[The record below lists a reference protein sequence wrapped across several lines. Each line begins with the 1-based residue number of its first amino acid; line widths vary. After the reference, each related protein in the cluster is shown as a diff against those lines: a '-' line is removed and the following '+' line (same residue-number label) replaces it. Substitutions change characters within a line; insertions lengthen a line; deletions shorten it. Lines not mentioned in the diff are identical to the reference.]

1 MRKLNVELI
10 EEAVYKMFRSCCVVP
25 DKKLSGKLKCAIDD
39 ESSEIA
45 KSILKQLE
53 KNIEIA
59 EKNNVPL
66 CQDTGMAVVFI
77 EIGQQVYL
85 EGEYLNDVI
94 NRAVRRAYED
104 GYFRKSV
111 LSPIKRVNTND
122 NTPAVIHTSIVKGD
136 KVTINVAPKGF
147 GSENMSRIKMIT
159 PAEGLEG
166 IHQFVLD
173 TVKNAG
179 GNPCPPITLGIG
191 IGGTFEL
198 AALNAKR
205 SLTRP
210 LGEPSEDEEIAKLEK
225 RFLEDINKLGIGPM
239 GMGGDTTA
247 LAVHIISAPTHLAGL
262 PCAINVQCH
271 SVRHAKRVI

>member
-10 EEAVYKMFRSCCVVP
+10 EEAVYEMFRSCCVVP
-25 DKKLSGKLKCAIDD
+25 DKKLSGKIKCAIDD
-39 ESSEIA
+39 ESSKIA

-77 EIGQQVYL
+77 EIGQEVYL

-111 LSPIKRVNTND
+111 LSPLKRVNTND

-210 LGEPSEDEEIAKLEK
+210 LGEPSEDKEIAKLEK

>member
-10 EEAVYKMFRSCCVVP
+10 EEAVYEMFRSCCVVP
-25 DKKLSGKLKCAIDD
+25 DKKLSGKIKCAIDD

>member
-1 MRKLNVELI
+1 MRIVDVKLI
-10 EEAVYKMFRSCCVVP
+10 EEAIYEMFLTCCVHP
-25 DKKLSGKLKCAIDD
+25 DRALSGRIQDALAVEK
-39 ESSEIA
+39 SPIA
-45 KSILKQLE
+45 QSILKQIQ

-59 EKNNVPL
+59 DQNNVPL

-77 EIGQQVYL
+77 DIGQEVSL
-85 EGEYLNDVI
+85 KGEYINDAI
-94 NRAVRRAYED
+94 NNAVRRAYQD

-111 LSPIKRVNTND
+111 LSPITRINTED
-122 NTPAVIHTSIVKGD
+122 NTPAVIHTRIIKGD
-136 KVTINVAPKGF
+136 KIIIRVAPKGF

-159 PAEGLEG
+159 PAQGIEG
-166 IHQFVLD
+166 IYEFVLE

-198 AALNAKR
+198 CALNAKR
-205 SLTRP
+205 ALLRS
-210 LGEPSEDEEIAKLEK
+210 LGESSEDEDIAVIEKKL
-225 RFLEDINKLGIGPM
+225 LNDINKLGIGPM
-239 GMGGDTTA
+239 GMGGSTTA

-271 SVRHAKRVI
+271 SVRHESRTI

>member
-10 EEAVYKMFRSCCVVP
+10 EEAVYEMFRSCCVVP
-25 DKKLSGKLKCAIDD
+25 DKKLSGKIKCAIDD

-85 EGEYLNDVI
+85 EGEYINDVI